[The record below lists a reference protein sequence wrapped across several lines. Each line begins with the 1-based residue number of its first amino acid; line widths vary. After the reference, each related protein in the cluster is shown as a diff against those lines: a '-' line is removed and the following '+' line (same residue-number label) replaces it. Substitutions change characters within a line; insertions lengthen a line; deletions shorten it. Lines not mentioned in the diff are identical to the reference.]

1 MMYPIAFQVT
11 VDKDILYYSQVM
23 KETDRKQFQKAM
35 KREFDAHSESKNWDV
50 VSINDVPEGEKVLD
64 SVWAIR
70 RKRHILTNEV
80 YTHKAMLNIHG
91 GQQEFVIN
99 FFDTFSPVVNW
110 FAIRILL
117 IYTVIFE

>member
-91 GQQEFVIN
+91 WQ
-99 FFDTFSPVVNW
+99 
-110 FAIRILL
+110 
-117 IYTVIFE
+117 